1 MVRTIAQG
9 DNEVW
14 YIRRGKRRRARVVM
28 QDHRSSPATKP
39 ETRGGEAVSRDAVT
53 SNPTRQGANP
63 GREGSG
69 EGKAR
74 ARRTSFGGDQA
85 ED

>member
-28 QDHRSSPATKP
+28 QDHRPTPATNT
-39 ETRGGEAVSRDAVT
+39 ETSGGEAVARAAVT
-53 SNPTRQGANP
+53 SSPTRQGAHR
-63 GREGSG
+63 GREGHG
-69 EGKAR
+69 EGQAR
-74 ARRTSFGGDQA
+74 PRRTSFGGDQV